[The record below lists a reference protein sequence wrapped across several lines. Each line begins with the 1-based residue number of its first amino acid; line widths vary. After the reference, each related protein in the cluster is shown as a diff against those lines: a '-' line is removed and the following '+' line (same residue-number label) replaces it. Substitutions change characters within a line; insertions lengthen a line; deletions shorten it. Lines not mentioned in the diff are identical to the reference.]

1 MTYQRE
7 EGCIMS
13 KQIKF
18 TDSDYDKAL
27 IKKIAE
33 YQKSHGLSSFIAA
46 VRKLC
51 EDAIQVEKITH

>member
-1 MTYQRE
+1 
-7 EGCIMS
+7 MS

-18 TDSDYDKAL
+18 NDSDYDKEL
-27 IKKIAE
+27 IKKITE
-33 YQKSHGLSSFIAA
+33 YQKAHGLSSFIAA